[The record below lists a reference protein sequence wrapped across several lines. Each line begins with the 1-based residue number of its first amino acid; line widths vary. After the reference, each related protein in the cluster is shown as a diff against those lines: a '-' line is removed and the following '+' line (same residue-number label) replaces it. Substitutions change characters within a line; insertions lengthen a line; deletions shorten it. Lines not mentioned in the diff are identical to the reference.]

1 MTSTRAVMETTCR
14 LRGSARSAPGPRM
27 LPFGRCREFRQRRAL
42 AQRPVEQVAA
52 AIRAAF
58 VELVRAVGAEGA
70 FERAD
75 EGAVDIGRQIA
86 AAPFAVGR
94 SEERSVGTAG
104 VSTCR
109 SRWAPCL

>member
-14 LRGSARSAPGPRM
+14 RRGSARSAPGPRM

-52 AIRAAF
+52 ALRAAF

-75 EGAVDIGRQIA
+75 EGAVDLGTQTA
-86 AAPFAVGR
+86 AAPLDSGADFKPV
-94 SEERSVGTAG
+94 VFF
-104 VSTCR
+104 
-109 SRWAPCL
+109 